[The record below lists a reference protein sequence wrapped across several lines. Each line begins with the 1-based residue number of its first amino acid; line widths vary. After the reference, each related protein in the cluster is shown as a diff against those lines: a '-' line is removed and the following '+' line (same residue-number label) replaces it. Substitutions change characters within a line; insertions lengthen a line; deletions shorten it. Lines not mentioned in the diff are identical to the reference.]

1 MTDINTKLV
10 NAKIED
16 VPEFSLNG
24 VKTVGKVVDIYDGD
38 TCKIILVYKN
48 ELMRFNCRLVGL
60 DTPEIKPS
68 KDKVNRDQEIKN
80 AHRCRNKLMQLTTSC
95 NCEIEQQYTKKEIKN
110 LLDTNN
116 KVITVL
122 CHEFDKYGRLLVELY
137 YDSTKTANTILVE
150 ENFAKSYDGGTKDEF
165 VY

>member
-24 VKTVGKVVDIYDGD
+24 VKTVGKVVDMYDGD

-48 ELMRFNCRLVGL
+48 ELMRFNCRLIYL
-60 DTPEIKPS
+60 DTPEMKPS

-95 NCEIEQQYTKKEIKN
+95 NCEIEQQYTKKEIKSFI
-110 LLDTNN
+110 DANN
-116 KVITVL
+116 KIITVQ

-137 YDSTKTANTILVE
+137 CGEKTANTILVE
-150 ENFAKSYDGGTKDEF
+150 ENFAKSYDGGTKDVF